1 MMFGRS
7 KGYAKA
13 SKLNS
18 FLRCGY
24 GHLTADEKNFR
35 IFKVNP
41 VFVDA
46 ALVSFLDNNSYSYY
60 TDCDNSQLVI
70 SVLI

>member
-13 SKLNS
+13 NKLNS
-18 FLRCGY
+18 FLRGY
-24 GHLTADEKNFR
+24 GHLTADEKNFKT
-35 IFKVNP
+35 FKVNP
-41 VFVDA
+41 AFVDT
-46 ALVSFLDNNSYSYY
+46 ALVSFLDDNNYSYY
-60 TDCDNSQLVI
+60 TDCDTKQLIV